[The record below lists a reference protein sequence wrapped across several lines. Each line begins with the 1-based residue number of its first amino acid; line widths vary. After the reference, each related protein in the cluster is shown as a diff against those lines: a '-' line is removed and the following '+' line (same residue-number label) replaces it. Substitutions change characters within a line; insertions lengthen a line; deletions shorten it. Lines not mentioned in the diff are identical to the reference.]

1 MRSLKNVLDAHLKNS
16 FDAVL
21 PFKLVSLWRNW
32 VRIVGPE
39 VGELAWP
46 LKHAKTT
53 LILGC
58 EDALA
63 MQEASYY
70 VDWILQEAN
79 AFLECNCFRKVQ
91 FELLRGR
98 RPLNECFEHLGIDR
112 TQKKPRPAA
121 PPGLGTLD
129 KVPTED
135 TPEGRAYRSY
145 VKIFGL

>member
-1 MRSLKNVLDAHLKNS
+1 MQSLKRVLDAHLKDS
-16 FDAVL
+16 LDAAL

-32 VRIVGPE
+32 ERVVGPE

-70 VDWILQEAN
+70 VDWILQESN
-79 AFLECNCFRKVQ
+79 AFLKCNCFRKVQ

-98 RPLNECFEHLGIDR
+98 RPLNECFGRLNLDR
-112 TQKKPRPAA
+112 RQKKARPIP